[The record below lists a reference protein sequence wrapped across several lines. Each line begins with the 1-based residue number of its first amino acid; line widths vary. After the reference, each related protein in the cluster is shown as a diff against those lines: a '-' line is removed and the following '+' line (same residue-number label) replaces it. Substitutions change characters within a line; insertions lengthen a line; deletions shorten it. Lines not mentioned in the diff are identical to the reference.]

1 MKNIVAL
8 VKKSSLYLV
17 AMMTALGLTYY
28 LGLAPLLH
36 AQADFPDLPEFPDSQ
51 SSTSAPTQAQP
62 APVQTSP
69 SEVNSAAIENNVAPP
84 EMPNAAQSAPSVQPV
99 KTQPPPVSRPSLS
112 PSSGILFKHTRSY
125 IGELGS
131 PDRDPFRKPMYILE
145 LEEKSL
151 KPQKT
156 EEVRIDDKIEAIR
169 RWPLRDYRL
178 VGVIWDVRN
187 PKAMIVDP
195 SNTMHLLKRNYRIG
209 DKDGIISAISEG
221 TITVIQDN
229 IPVVVDISGSSS
241 K

>member
-1 MKNIVAL
+1 MKNIISL
-8 VKKSSLYLV
+8 LKKSSLYLA
-17 AMMTALGLTYY
+17 AMVSALAATYY

-36 AQADFPDLPEFPDSQ
+36 AQADFPDMPAFPEVKP
-51 SSTSAPTQAQP
+51 TSPATTAQP
-62 APVQTSP
+62 AAPAPGKPTGDIPDMPEDASV
-69 SEVNSAAIENNVAPP
+69 AAPPAPPKPVAPP
-84 EMPNAAQSAPSVQPV
+84 
-99 KTQPPPVSRPSLS
+99 PPSRPNIS
-112 PSSGILFKHTRSY
+112 PATGILFKHTKSY
-125 IGELGS
+125 VGELS
-131 PDRDPFRKPMYILE
+131 NPDRDPFRKPLYILE

-178 VGVIWDVRN
+178 VGVIWDVKS

-229 IPVVVDISGSSS
+229 IPVVMDISSSG

>member
-1 MKNIVAL
+1 MKSIIAFL
-8 VKKSSLYLV
+8 QKSSLYLV
-17 AMMTALGLTYY
+17 AMIMALAVTYY
-28 LGLAPLLH
+28 LGLVPLLH
-36 AQADFPDLPEFPDSQ
+36 AQADFPDMPDFPELKGQ
-51 SSTSAPTQAQP
+51 SSVSPTAEVKQPSLNEKKAGVPELPAEVQTIAPTS
-62 APVQTSP
+62 PV
-69 SEVNSAAIENNVAPP
+69 
-84 EMPNAAQSAPSVQPV
+84 V
-99 KTQPPPVSRPSLS
+99 KKTVTPPPASRPNIS
-112 PSSGILFKHTRSY
+112 PATGILFKHTKSY
-125 IGELGS
+125 VGELS
-131 PDRDPFRKPMYILE
+131 NPERDPFRKPIYILE

-151 KPQKT
+151 KPQKA

-178 VGVIWDVRN
+178 VGVIWDVKN

-229 IPVVVDISGSSS
+229 IPVVMDLNSS